1 MAVETL
7 TYSPVANGWSSRWSF
22 EPDWMVGMNNKLYTW
37 KNGSLYEHYSN
48 ETRNE
53 FYGVTYPS
61 TITSILNEF
70 PQDRKMYKTLAIDSD
85 HVWSAEVDTEFGS
98 GAILAEEF
106 QLKEGVWFSFIRRND
121 GDLDLH
127 EISVQGLGVVDAFND
142 PNIDLAYP
150 YDTDRHIS
158 VGDAVYKVDSSGA
171 LLFLANVASHNQF
184 TIGLSASPANPV
196 GMGDYL
202 VYAKNSVAESFGARG
217 YHMIVTLTNNDID
230 QVEIY
235 SLRSNVFKSFE

>member
-1 MAVETL
+1 MAVETIS
-7 TYSPVANGWSSRWSF
+7 YSPTANGWSSRWSF

-85 HVWSAEVDTEFGS
+85 HVWSAQVSTEFGS
-98 GAILAEEF
+98 GAISTDEF
-106 QLKEGVWFSFIRRND
+106 QLKEGVWFAFIRRND

-127 EISVQGLGVVDAFND
+127 EISVQGLGVVDAFNY
-142 PNIDLAYP
+142 PNIDLGYP

-158 VGDAVYKVDSSGA
+158 IGDALYKVDGSGA
-171 LLFLANVASHNQF
+171 LVFLANVIDHNEF
-184 TIGLSASPANPV
+184 TISIDSVPSSSLIP
-196 GMGDYL
+196 GDFL
-202 VYAKNSVAESFGARG
+202 VYSKNSVAESFGARG
-217 YHMIVTLTNNDID
+217 YHMIVELTNTDPD

>member
-7 TYSPVANGWSSRWSF
+7 SYSAVANGWSSRWSF

-48 ETRNE
+48 GTRNE
-53 FYGVTYPS
+53 FYGVVYPS

-85 HVWSAEVDTEFGS
+85 HVWSAEVETELGS
-98 GAILAEEF
+98 GAISTDEF
-106 QLKEGVWFSFIRRND
+106 QLKEGVWFAFIRRND

-127 EISVQGLGVVDAFND
+127 EISVQGLGVVDAFNY
-142 PNIDLAYP
+142 PVIDLQPP
-150 YDTDRHIS
+150 YNFNGHIS
-158 VGDAVYKVDSSGA
+158 AGDALYKVDNTGA
-171 LLFLANVASHNQF
+171 LVFLANVAQHNDF
-184 TIGLSASPANPV
+184 VIFVDASPAAPINP
-196 GMGDYL
+196 GDFL

-217 YHMIVTLTNNDID
+217 YHMVVTLTNSDTE

>member
-7 TYSPVANGWSSRWSF
+7 SYSAVANGWSSRWSF
-22 EPDWMVGMNNKLYTW
+22 EPDWMIGMNNKLYTW

-53 FYGVTYPS
+53 FYGEVYPS

-70 PQDRKMYKTLAIDSD
+70 PTDRKMYKTLAIDSD
-85 HVWSAEVDTEFGS
+85 HVWSAEVETELNS
-98 GAILAEEF
+98 GAITTDEF
-106 QLKEGVWFSFIRRND
+106 QLKEGVWFAYIRRND

-127 EISVQGLGVVDAFND
+127 EISVQGIGVVSAFSD
-142 PNIDLAYP
+142 PNIEFTTQIDN
-150 YDTDRHIS
+150 HIS
-158 VGDAVYKVDSSGA
+158 DGDSLFKVDSGGT
-171 LLFLANVASHNQF
+171 LLPLGTVLSHQF
-184 TIGLSASPANPV
+184 NSIELTASPINPILS
-196 GMGDYL
+196 GDFL

-217 YHMIVTLTNNDID
+217 YHMIVTLTNNDIE

>member
-1 MAVETL
+1 MAVETIS
-7 TYSPVANGWSSRWSF
+7 YSPAANGWSSRWSF

-37 KNGSLYEHYSN
+37 KNGDLYEHYAN

-53 FYGVTYPS
+53 FYGIVYPS
-61 TITSILNEF
+61 SITSILNDF

-85 HVWSAEVDTEFGS
+85 HVWGAEIETELGS
-98 GAILAEEF
+98 GAISTDEF
-106 QLKEGVWFSFIRRND
+106 QLKEGVWFAFIRRND

-127 EISVQGLGVVDAFND
+127 EISVQGLGLVNTFND
-142 PNIDLAYP
+142 PVIELLPP
-150 YDTDRHIS
+150 YDTNGHLS
-158 VGDAVYKVDSSGA
+158 VGDALYKVDNAGA
-171 LLFLANVASHNQF
+171 LVFLGNVTYYNNIIL
-184 TIGLSASPANPV
+184 TLSAPPAAPINPS
-196 GMGDYL
+196 DFL

-217 YHMIVTLTNNDID
+217 YHMVVTLTNNDSE

>member
-7 TYSPVANGWSSRWSF
+7 SYSPTANGWSSRWSF

-48 ETRNE
+48 ATRNE

-85 HVWSAEVDTEFGS
+85 HVWSAEVDTELGS
-98 GAILAEEF
+98 GSILAEEF
-106 QLKEGVWFSFIRRND
+106 QLKEGVWFAFIRRND

-127 EISVQGLGVVDAFND
+127 EISVQGLGLVESFSF
-142 PNIDLAYP
+142 PFIQLTPP
-150 YDTDRHIS
+150 YDSDGHIS
-158 VGDAVYKVDSSGA
+158 IGDTLYKVDNTGA
-171 LLFLANVASHNQF
+171 LVLLGTVDYHNMF
-184 TIGLSASPANPV
+184 AVSLDSMPSEPLIP
-196 GMGDYL
+196 GDFL
-202 VYAKNSVAESFGARG
+202 VYSKNSVAESFGARG
-217 YHMIVTLTNNDID
+217 YHMIVKLTNTDPD

>member
-1 MAVETL
+1 MAIETIS
-7 TYSPVANGWSSRWSF
+7 YSPTANGWSSRWSF

-70 PQDRKMYKTLAIDSD
+70 PQDRKMYKTLAVDSD
-85 HVWSAEVDTEFGS
+85 HVWSAEVETELGS
-98 GAILAEEF
+98 GAIALDEF
-106 QLKEGVWFSFIRRND
+106 QLKEGVWFAFIRRND

-127 EISVQGLGVVDAFND
+127 EISVQGLGVVDAFNY
-142 PNIDLAYP
+142 PNIDLGYP

-158 VGDAVYKVDSSGA
+158 VGDALYKVDGSGS
-171 LLFLANVASHNQF
+171 LEFIANVIDHNEF
-184 TIGLSASPANPV
+184 TISIDVVPSIPLIP
-196 GMGDYL
+196 GDFL

-217 YHMIVTLTNNDID
+217 YHMIVTLTNNDPD

>member
-7 TYSPVANGWSSRWSF
+7 TYSPAANGWSSRWSF
-22 EPDWMVGMNNKLYTW
+22 EPDWMVGMNGRLYTW
-37 KNGSLYEHYSN
+37 KDGSLYVHNANSI
-48 ETRNE
+48 RNE
-53 FYGVTYPS
+53 FYGQTYPS

-85 HVWSAEVDTEFGS
+85 HVWSAEVETELGS
-98 GAILAEEF
+98 GAIASDEF
-106 QLKEGVWFSFIRRND
+106 QLKEGVWFAFIRRND

-127 EISVQGLGVVDAFND
+127 EISVQGIGIVSTFSD
-142 PNIDLAYP
+142 PSIEFTTQIDSHVS
-150 YDTDRHIS
+150 D
-158 VGDAVYKVDSSGA
+158 GDSLFKVDSNGA
-171 LLFLANVASHNQF
+171 LLPLGTVLSHQF
-184 TIGLSASPANPV
+184 DSIDLTASPTNPISS
-196 GMGDYL
+196 GDFL

-217 YHMIVTLTNNDID
+217 YHMIVTLTNNDPD

>member
-1 MAVETL
+1 MAIETIS
-7 TYSPVANGWSSRWSF
+7 YSPTANGWSSRWSF

-70 PQDRKMYKTLAIDSD
+70 PQDRKMYKTLAVDSD
-85 HVWSAEVDTEFGS
+85 HVWSAEIETELGS
-98 GAILAEEF
+98 GAIASDEF
-106 QLKEGVWFSFIRRND
+106 QLKEGVWFAFIRRND

-127 EISVQGLGVVDAFND
+127 EISVQGLGVVDAFNY

-158 VGDAVYKVDSSGA
+158 DGDALYKVDGSGA
-171 LLFLANVASHNQF
+171 LVFLANVIDHNEF
-184 TIGLSASPANPV
+184 TISVDAPLAAPLTT
-196 GMGDYL
+196 GDFL

-217 YHMIVTLTNNDID
+217 YHMIVTLTNTDTE

>member
-1 MAVETL
+1 MAVETIS
-7 TYSPVANGWSSRWSF
+7 YSPAGNGWSSRWSF

-37 KNGSLYEHYSN
+37 KNGSLYEHYAN

-53 FYGVTYPS
+53 FYGIVYPS
-61 TITSILNEF
+61 SITSILNEA

-85 HVWSAEVDTEFGS
+85 HVWGAEIETELGS
-98 GAILAEEF
+98 GAISTDEF
-106 QLKEGVWFSFIRRND
+106 QLKEGVWFAFIRRNE

-127 EISVQGLGVVDAFND
+127 EISVQGLGVVIAFDDPYIEVYSND
-142 PNIDLAYP
+142 G
-150 YDTDRHIS
+150 HIS
-158 VGDAVYKVDSSGA
+158 VGDSLYKVDNTDS
-171 LLFLANVASHNQF
+171 LVFLGIVFYHNQS
-184 TIGLSASPANPV
+184 IIQLVAPPAAPIIP
-196 GMGDYL
+196 GDFL

-217 YHMIVTLTNNDID
+217 YHMIVTLTNNDSE

>member
-1 MAVETL
+1 MAIETIS
-7 TYSPVANGWSSRWSF
+7 YSPVANGWSSRWSF

-61 TITSILNEF
+61 TITSILNDF
-70 PQDRKMYKTLAIDSD
+70 PQDRKMYKTLAVDSD
-85 HVWSAEVDTEFGS
+85 HVWSAEVETELGAGS
-98 GAILAEEF
+98 IASDEF
-106 QLKEGVWFSFIRRND
+106 QLKEGVWFAYIRRND

-127 EISVQGLGVVDAFND
+127 EISVQGVGVVSAFAD
-142 PNIDLAYP
+142 PNITFSTPIDNHISDGDSLFRVDSNGALLSLGTVSSHQFNSIELTASP
-150 YDTDRHIS
+150 TNPIS
-158 VGDAVYKVDSSGA
+158 VGD
-171 LLFLANVASHNQF
+171 F
-184 TIGLSASPANPV
+184 I
-196 GMGDYL
+196 

-217 YHMIVTLTNNDID
+217 YHLVVQLTNNDTE

>member
-1 MAVETL
+1 
-7 TYSPVANGWSSRWSF
+7 
-22 EPDWMVGMNNKLYTW
+22 MVGMNNKLYTW
-37 KNGSLYEHYSN
+37 KDGSLYEHYAN

-53 FYGVTYPS
+53 FYGIVYPS

-85 HVWSAEVDTEFGS
+85 HVWGAEISTELGS
-98 GAILAEEF
+98 GAISTDEF
-106 QLKEGVWFSFIRRND
+106 QLKEGVWFAFIRRND

-127 EISVQGLGVVDAFND
+127 EISVQGLGVVDEFND
-142 PNIDLAYP
+142 PFIVLNFP
-150 YDTDRHIS
+150 YDTSGHIS
-158 VGDAVYKVDSSGA
+158 VGDALYKVDNAGA
-171 LLFLANVASHNQF
+171 LVFLGNVASHGTVNI
-184 TIGLSASPANPV
+184 TLSAPPAAFISP
-196 GMGDYL
+196 GDFL

-217 YHMIVTLTNNDID
+217 YHMIVTLTNNDSE